1 MEVRMMN
8 THKEIEVLAYK
19 KNKKLLTIESA
30 EPSWKPGVIRYRNN
44 S

>member
-8 THKEIEVLAYK
+8 MHKEIKVLAYK

-30 EPSWKPGVIRYRNN
+30 EPSGKPGVIRYRNN